1 MKQRLQAVMAYIID
15 RLGESSTW
23 QAVGF
28 FATLAGA
35 KWGADMDW
43 GGAAAAGGAVSGL
56 FKAFFPDQL
65 KKPKA

>member
-1 MKQRLQAVMAYIID
+1 MVNRA
-15 RLGESSTW
+15 GESSTW

-28 FATLAGA
+28 FAALAGA

-56 FKAFFPDQL
+56 LKALFPDKL
-65 KKPKA
+65 RTPKE